1 MVLISGAAGKTGLAV
16 IKALRKRGVST
27 KAFIHR
33 ADQTKRV
40 LAAGADEAL
49 VGEMM
54 DPQRF
59 DEALS
64 GVRSIYHICPNVS
77 PDEFK
82 IGQNAIQSARRN
94 NISRFVYHSVF
105 HPHVQSMPHHW
116 LKMRV
121 EEEIFQSRLNYT
133 IVQPAP
139 YMQNIL
145 ANWPEVVEQNS
156 YTIPYSAD
164 TRFSMVDL
172 DDVAQAAA
180 IILTTDGHEGAIYEL
195 CGPRAISQGEIVQI
209 IGIQLRKSIQI
220 KQIGV
225 DDWKMQAI
233 SKGLGA
239 YQIATLVK
247 MFQYYDRF
255 GYIGNSNVLRWLL
268 DRPTKDLSSF
278 IERVINP

>member
-1 MVLISGAAGKTGLAV
+1 
-16 IKALRKRGVST
+16 
-27 KAFIHR
+27 
-33 ADQTKRV
+33 
-40 LAAGADEAL
+40 
-49 VGEMM
+49 
-54 DPQRF
+54 
-59 DEALS
+59 
-64 GVRSIYHICPNVS
+64 
-77 PDEFK
+77 
-82 IGQNAIQSARRN
+82 
-94 NISRFVYHSVF
+94 
-105 HPHVQSMPHHW
+105 MPHHW

-195 CGPRAISQGEIVQI
+195 CGPRAISQREIVQI

>member
-1 MVLISGAAGKTGLAV
+1 VVLITGAAGKTGLAV
-16 IKALRKRGVST
+16 IRALRKRDVSI
-27 KAFIHR
+27 KAYIHR
-33 ADQTKRV
+33 IDQTKRV
-40 LAAGADEAL
+40 LDAGADEAL
-49 VGEMM
+49 VGEMK
-54 DPQRF
+54 DPARF
-59 DEALS
+59 DEALF

-82 IGQNAIQSARRN
+82 IGQNVIQSARRN

-145 ANWPEVVEQNS
+145 ANWPEIVEQDT

-164 TRFSMVDL
+164 TRISLVDL

-180 IILTTDGHEGAIYEL
+180 IILTTDGHEGATYEL
-195 CGPRAISQGEIVQI
+195 CGPRAISQREIVQV
-209 IGIQLRKSIQI
+209 IGIQLRKSIHL

-225 DDWKMQAI
+225 DAWKKQAI
-233 SKGLGA
+233 SKGLGV
-239 YQIATLVK
+239 YQIDTLIK
-247 MFQYYDRF
+247 MFHYYDKF
-255 GYIGNSNVLRWLL
+255 GYIGNPNVLSWLL
-268 DRPTKDLSSF
+268 DRPTVDLSSF
-278 IERVINP
+278 IERVINS